1 MTDIFSENTKVIL
14 DESEMPKH
22 WYNLNADF
30 PEPCAPHL
38 NPATK
43 EPVTEADLQPL
54 FSAEL
59 CRQELTKDRYVEIP
73 EPIRRLYTQWR
84 PSPLFRARRLEKA
97 LGTSAR
103 IYYKYEGASPVGSHK
118 TNTALPQAYYNK
130 IEGIEHLTTETGAG
144 QWGAALSYAGAM
156 FDIDVQVW
164 QVRTSYESKPYR
176 RMLMDLYGGRCYSS
190 PTMDTKAGRAMNE
203 KFPGTTGSL
212 GMAISEAVE
221 VALEDEKTH
230 YTLGSVLNHVM
241 LHQTIIGE
249 ETLLQLKKFGEDQ
262 ADYVFGCAGGGSN
275 LAGLSFPFIRELI
288 AGNCTTKIVAVEPAS
303 CPSMTE
309 GEFRYH
315 GMAPMVSHAHHLG
328 LLQSIALPQETT
340 FKAGRLMART
350 EGIVPAPE
358 STHALAGAL
367 LEARK
372 HQGTPGSG
380 PSIVIG
386 LSGHGLLDLPSYAQV
401 GMLKGF

>member
-176 RMLMDLYGGRCYSS
+176 RMLMDLYGCLLYTS
-190 PTMDTKAGRAMNE
+190 PSPRD
-203 KFPGTTGSL
+203 
-212 GMAISEAVE
+212 
-221 VALEDEKTH
+221 
-230 YTLGSVLNHVM
+230 
-241 LHQTIIGE
+241 
-249 ETLLQLKKFGEDQ
+249 
-262 ADYVFGCAGGGSN
+262 
-275 LAGLSFPFIRELI
+275 
-288 AGNCTTKIVAVEPAS
+288 
-303 CPSMTE
+303 
-309 GEFRYH
+309 
-315 GMAPMVSHAHHLG
+315 
-328 LLQSIALPQETT
+328 
-340 FKAGRLMART
+340 
-350 EGIVPAPE
+350 
-358 STHALAGAL
+358 
-367 LEARK
+367 
-372 HQGTPGSG
+372 
-380 PSIVIG
+380 
-386 LSGHGLLDLPSYAQV
+386 
-401 GMLKGF
+401 